1 MTITMRRHISWGGV
15 QNLDNG
21 VRKATLWTVDDND
34 APALS
39 DPSSPSG
46 LRKPSRLVDIA
57 KHAGVSSKTV
67 SRVLNNEPYV
77 TAAMRERVTRSVNEL
92 GYVGDAAASGLRS
105 KKSGFIGLIIPDV
118 RNGFFALLTRAIEE
132 RLSPS
137 SPTLLLGDSDEE
149 QAQEERYLRTF
160 RQQRVDGLIVLP
172 CGAPS
177 LPDAVMEI
185 PTVIVDRTVPSVRGK
200 ADHVMAS
207 NRKAAE
213 TLVAHMV
220 NHHGMKQ
227 VAIVA
232 GDLSI
237 SNVRERQTGYSR
249 ILKQAGLETYI
260 TNGHTTPDDAAAGAY
275 ALFRTLTPPFGV
287 FTTNNRMFWGAM
299 AAIARLGLRI
309 PKDVIVTT
317 IDSIGEATVTGLQ
330 PTQAVVPVSTVAARA
345 MQLLQE
351 RISDPTLPPR
361 TVTVDLDIEYGTTCG
376 CVPLSTSPLMVG
388 TAPPR

>member
-1 MTITMRRHISWGGV
+1 MSITFSAPTLKTMLI
-15 QNLDNG
+15 LDYV
-21 VRKATLWTVDDND
+21 VRIASLWTVTNKQVKPD
-34 APALS
+34 AATGTG
-39 DPSSPSG
+39 SG
-46 LRKPSRLVDIA
+46 LRKPARLIDIA
-57 KHAGVSSKTV
+57 EHAGVSSKTV
-67 SRVLNNEPYV
+67 SRVMNNEPYV
-77 TAAMRERVTRSVNEL
+77 TDKLRDKVRRSVQEL

-132 RLSPS
+132 RLPPS
-137 SPTLLLGDSDEE
+137 SPTILLGDSDEE
-149 QAQEERYLRTF
+149 QVQEERYLRTF
-160 RQQRVDGLIVLP
+160 RQQRVDGMIVLP
-172 CGAPS
+172 SGAPS
-177 LPDAVMEI
+177 LADAISEI

-207 NRKAAE
+207 NRRAAE
-213 TLVAHMV
+213 TLVNHMV
-220 NHHGMKQ
+220 EHHGMNQ
-227 VAIVA
+227 VVLVA
-232 GDLSI
+232 GNLAI

-249 ILKQAGLETYI
+249 VMNKAGLKPLI
-260 TNGHTTPDDAAAGAY
+260 SNGHTTPDDAAAGAY
-275 ALFRTLTPPFGV
+275 EVFRTLTPPFGV

-309 PKDVIVTT
+309 PRDVVVTT

-388 TAPPR
+388 SGPPR